1 MNNLTRKWGEK
12 TCTLWLWMCDRKAK
26 ETVCTHKQKPVTS
39 QDASERSSSNTG
51 GILSAPE
58 FSYAN
63 HGLVTVCDADL
74 PILGLFFSNPPNSTE
89 PQPPLSF
96 FFFSP
101 IFVIHSP
108 EKAKEESVCLHLA
121 KCSYSAPRALPG
133 ARPSSNT
140 RRSGSQ
146 MDRTRKTTQGVTE
159 LEWITSMNQ
168 KHISR

>member
-1 MNNLTRKWGEK
+1 MHTQAE
-12 TCTLWLWMCDRKAK
+12 TCHLSGR
-26 ETVCTHKQKPVTS
+26 
-39 QDASERSSSNTG
+39 ERAQQQQHWWNSFSPRVFICKSR
-51 GILSAPE
+51 
-58 FSYAN
+58 FSYGMRRGPS
-63 HGLVTVCDADL
+63 HFRTVFL
-74 PILGLFFSNPPNSTE
+74 
-89 PQPPLSF
+89 QPPKLHRTPTTTFF

-108 EKAKEESVCLHLA
+108 EKAKEESVCLHPA

-159 LEWITSMNQ
+159 LE
-168 KHISR
+168 